1 MTIYL
6 PEIDSSTYQ
15 FPHPSNALSEPNGLL
30 AMGGDLSPK
39 RLQTAYREGIFPWF
53 SEGEPL
59 LWWSPTPR
67 GVFYP
72 HTFMPSKSL
81 KKFFRKSGYT
91 VTINKACHDVI
102 RHCASCRGPE
112 QTWIT
117 EEMISAYQRLH
128 TLGICHSLEVWSN
141 EKLVGGFYGLE
152 IGTIFCGESMFSLA
166 DNASKIALWQ
176 FCRYF
181 SGLGG
186 TLIDCQ
192 MMNPHLES
200 LGAETFE
207 RSLFLEHLYQQRDIT
222 LPVETY
228 LSHVLPIAQA

>member
-6 PEIDSSTYQ
+6 PELDSSTYQ

-67 GVFYP
+67 GVFHP

-128 TLGICHSLEVWSN
+128 TLGICHSVEVWSN
-141 EKLVGGFYGLE
+141 GKLVGGFYGVE
-152 IGTIFCGESMFSLA
+152 IGTVFCGESMFSLA

-181 SGLGG
+181 SELGG

-207 RSLFLEHLYQQRDIT
+207 RSLFLDHLYQQRDII
-222 LPVETY
+222 LPIKTY